1 LGALRIPSGEDAS
14 LALGVADVATPSEL
28 LQFSRAPRE
37 RINLQSPPLPEVLRT
52 FQFGIQHDRVVI
64 IDADG
69 STYQGPV
76 QSSISQDTTQF
87 VVTGTNRTSRQRVV
101 FEGQFHQ
108 AQTPPVRI
116 HGQATLDDHT
126 RFEIRAYP
134 PTGP

>member
-1 LGALRIPSGEDAS
+1 
-14 LALGVADVATPSEL
+14 LALDVADVAPPSEL

-37 RINLQSPPLPEVLRT
+37 RINFQSPPLPEVLRT